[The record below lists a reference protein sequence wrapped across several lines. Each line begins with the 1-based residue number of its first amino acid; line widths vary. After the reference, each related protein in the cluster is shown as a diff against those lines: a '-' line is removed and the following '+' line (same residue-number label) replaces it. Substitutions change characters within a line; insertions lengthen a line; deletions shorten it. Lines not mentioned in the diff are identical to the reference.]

1 MEKNGAGTGQT
12 YSSTDRELINQLIK
26 SRLEQKAQVEYEE
39 LEGYELPPRT
49 QFSML
54 SKPTLS
60 IKYREFTC
68 NMACIRLF
76 EGVKYVLPIV
86 NRSKKRFAIVP
97 CAEEE
102 SSSVQWAREKDGKW
116 ENKTIISLEFIEK
129 IFAMMNWDRNCRY
142 KILGRVA
149 NSSSGLILIFD
160 LEEAIFF
167 AAEPTEYVD
176 KKTGKVTKRKTIYYP
191 DEYKDRIGKSYND
204 YAAVRQMSIFEY
216 LEEYI
221 GKTYSDAQRE
231 DYDYSG
237 ETGVE
242 EKAEEILGPEGN
254 PGTTTETDSENA
266 TVDWKKTWTDET
278 RKGNSMSG
286 ENEPVFGKEEKAFD
300 AMGEGITQAPGYE
313 AHSPDIDRPDLE
325 KGGALVQE
333 SDDIGSED
341 E

>member
-1 MEKNGAGTGQT
+1 MERNGAGTGQT
-12 YSSTDRELINQLIK
+12 YSSADKELINQLIK
-26 SRLEQKAQVEYEE
+26 SRLEQKAQMEYEE

-86 NRSKKRFAIVP
+86 NRAKKRFAIVP

-116 ENKTIISLEFIEK
+116 DNRTIVSLEFIEK
-129 IFAMMNWDRNCRY
+129 IYAMMGWDRNCRY

-167 AAEPTEYVD
+167 APKATEYVD
-176 KKTGKVTKRKTIYYP
+176 KETGKVIKRKAVYYP

-204 YAAVRQMSIFEY
+204 YVAVRQMSIFEF
-216 LEEYI
+216 LEGYV
-221 GKTYSDAQRE
+221 GKTYSDAKRE
-231 DYDYSG
+231 DSDYGG
-237 ETGVE
+237 EKGVE
-242 EKAEEILGPEGN
+242 ESLD
-254 PGTTTETDSENA
+254 PGADPGSAPATGSENE
-266 TVDWKKTWTDET
+266 TVDWKRIWTDET
-278 RKGNSMSG
+278 RAGSSISG
-286 ENEPVFGKEEKAFD
+286 ENNPAF
-300 AMGEGITQAPGYE
+300 GEGYSGVMAQDATQPPGYE
-313 AHSPDIDRPDLE
+313 AQGKSEDLPDLKQE
-325 KGGALVQE
+325 GDPVQE
-333 SDDIGSED
+333 SDGIGPED